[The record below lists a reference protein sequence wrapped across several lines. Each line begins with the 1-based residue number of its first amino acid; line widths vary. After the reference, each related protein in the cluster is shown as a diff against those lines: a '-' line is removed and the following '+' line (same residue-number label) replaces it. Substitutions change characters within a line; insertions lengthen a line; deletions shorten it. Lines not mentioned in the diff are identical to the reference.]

1 MKRQP
6 TVLVTGANGQLG
18 QSLQTLVLQ
27 DPSLPFR
34 FIFLDK
40 DRLNIANEQSV
51 KDAFKTFN
59 PEVLVN
65 CAAYTQVDKAEQEHE
80 KAFEINATGVGL
92 LAKACA
98 ETNALLLQISTDFVF
113 DGKQNN
119 PYNETAMTNPMN
131 VYGQSKHMGEQLAM
145 LYHSQSIIIRTSWL
159 YSPYGQ
165 NFVKTMLRLGRERKS
180 LQVVYDQIGSP
191 TYAPD
196 LAQAIVQLA
205 LQRESI
211 DTGKLYHYA
220 NTGVASWYDLAVET
234 FNLAGIDCEVTPILT
249 HQYPTPAQRP
259 AYSVLDTSKI
269 RSELGLHIPYWRDS
283 LAKCVS
289 LVISGKG

>member
-1 MKRQP
+1 MKSLP

-27 DPSLPFR
+27 EPNLPFR
-34 FIFLDK
+34 FVFLDK
-40 DRLNIANEQSV
+40 DRLNIADEQSV
-51 KDAFKTFN
+51 LAAFKTFN
-59 PEVLVN
+59 PQLLVN
-65 CAAYTQVDKAEQEHE
+65 CAAYTQVDKAEKEQE
-80 KAFEINATGVGL
+80 KAFEINATAVGF

-113 DGKQNN
+113 DGKQNT
-119 PYNETAMTNPMN
+119 PYNESAMTNPMN

-145 LYHSQSIIIRTSWL
+145 LYHPKSIIIRTSWL
-159 YSPYGQ
+159 YSPYNQ

-180 LQVVYDQIGSP
+180 LQVVYDQLGSP

-196 LAQAIVQLA
+196 LAQTILQLIK
-205 LQRESI
+205 QRE
-211 DTGKLYHYA
+211 DFQTGGLYHYS

-234 FNLAGIDCEVTPILT
+234 FNLAGIDCEVTPILS

-259 AYSVLDTSKI
+259 AYSVLDTCKI
-269 RSELGLHIPYWRDS
+269 RTEQGLHIPYWRDS
-283 LAKCVS
+283 LAKCIS
-289 LVISGKG
+289 LVVNG